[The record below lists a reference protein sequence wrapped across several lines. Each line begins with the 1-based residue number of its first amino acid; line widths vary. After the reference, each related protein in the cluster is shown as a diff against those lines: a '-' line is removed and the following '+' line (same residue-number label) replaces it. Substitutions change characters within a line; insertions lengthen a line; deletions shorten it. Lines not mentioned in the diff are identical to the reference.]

1 MKRNNTLESTGIL
14 SLSLLLT
21 SSMAISGTLPAMLH
35 HFTGHSRIWV
45 EYLLSAP
52 QIAMVIIIALGP
64 FITKILSERFTII
77 LGLCIIGTAGST
89 PFFFDTFSIIML
101 SRILLGV
108 GIGLMNTRA
117 VSMIGERY
125 EGERR
130 ARLLGFRQSAET
142 IGQTFMTLVAGQL
155 LILSW
160 KSSFLVYTF
169 SFFVLILYLAFVPAA
184 NNSKTIE
191 MGKDEQN
198 KKQKMTQKELAFSLI
213 SAIFAGVLIST
224 NVTNALRIPSYI
236 VDSGIGTAVDGNNIL
251 SLSMFAGFLSGLVFG
266 KMMSKLKRLLLPCFL
281 CTGAIGLLLIALTGS
296 KIGVTVGAF
305 INGFSV
311 AGCVSYVFTS
321 LSENV
326 TKASLNT
333 ANTFVLVGCNL
344 GAASAPVI
352 LRMIGVV
359 NSELFASFFAY
370 AVVFVCIAVTI
381 LAVSHLKGIDVN
393 VG

>member
-1 MKRNNTLESTGIL
+1 
-14 SLSLLLT
+14 
-21 SSMAISGTLPAMLH
+21 
-35 HFTGHSRIWV
+35 
-45 EYLLSAP
+45 
-52 QIAMVIIIALGP
+52 
-64 FITKILSERFTII
+64 
-77 LGLCIIGTAGST
+77 
-89 PFFFDTFSIIML
+89 
-101 SRILLGV
+101 
-108 GIGLMNTRA
+108 
-117 VSMIGERY
+117 
-125 EGERR
+125 
-130 ARLLGFRQSAET
+130 
-142 IGQTFMTLVAGQL
+142 
-155 LILSW
+155 
-160 KSSFLVYTF
+160 
-169 SFFVLILYLAFVPAA
+169 
-184 NNSKTIE
+184 
-191 MGKDEQN
+191 
-198 KKQKMTQKELAFSLI
+198 MTQKELAFSLI